1 MADFSK
7 FRTSIGGFHRGDVA
21 DYIEAMAIEHKKDLR
36 RLNDANEKLE
46 SEKTSLAAALTRMQ
60 AELTSVKKELDDKT
74 AELERTKA
82 ELEQTKEEDASLQ
95 QQVES
100 LAQEASELAQ
110 RAADAEEK
118 VASQEEAPEE
128 TAPEEESGACI
139 CEPDAECE
147 DGEEP
152 SLPEKELEAYRRA
165 EAMERNALTR
175 AERLKA
181 KLSQLC
187 DGARTRYTDSGEE
200 LEALTQDLT
209 SVLDRMRDTLADLQV
224 AFDETENAFD
234 ELESMNAE

>member
-36 RLNDANEKLE
+36 RLNDANEKLK
-46 SEKTSLAAALTRMQ
+46 SEKAALE
-60 AELTSVKKELDDKT
+60 AELASAKAELERKT
-74 AELERTKA
+74 AELKI
-82 ELEQTKEEDASLQ
+82 TKEEAASLQ
-95 QQVES
+95 QQIES
-100 LAQEASELAQ
+100 LAQEAAELAQ

-118 VASQEEAPEE
+118 AAALENAQDAQAPGEDADEAACEPEE
-128 TAPEEESGACI
+128 PCGG
-139 CEPDAECE
+139 DAETN
-147 DGEEP
+147 
-152 SLPEKELEAYRRA
+152 LPEKELEAYRRA
-165 EAMERNALTR
+165 EAMERNALSR

-181 KLSQLC
+181 KLTQLC
-187 DGARTRYTDSGEE
+187 EGARTRYTDSGEE

-209 SVLDRMRDTLADLQV
+209 SVLDRMRDTLADIQV

>member
-46 SEKTSLAAALTRMQ
+46 SEKAALE
-60 AELTSVKKELDDKT
+60 AELASAKEELERKT
-74 AELERTKA
+74 AELKI
-82 ELEQTKEEDASLQ
+82 TKEEDASLQ
-95 QQVES
+95 QQIES
-100 LAQEASELAQ
+100 LAQEAAELAQ

-118 VASQEEAPEE
+118 AAALESAQDAQAPGEDADEA
-128 TAPEEESGACI
+128 AC
-139 CEPDAECE
+139 DAETN
-147 DGEEP
+147 
-152 SLPEKELEAYRRA
+152 LPEKELEAYRRA
-165 EAMERNALTR
+165 EAMERNALSR

-181 KLSQLC
+181 KLTQLC
-187 DGARTRYTDSGEE
+187 EGARTRYTDSGEE

>member
-118 VASQEEAPEE
+118 AASLVETPEE
-128 TAPEEESGACI
+128 NAPEEENEECV
-139 CEPDAECE
+139 CEPDAKCE
-147 DGEEP
+147 YGEAAN
-152 SLPEKELEAYRRA
+152 LPEKELEAYRRA

-187 DGARTRYTDSGEE
+187 DGARTRYADSGEE

-234 ELESMNAE
+234 ELESMSAE

>member
-46 SEKTSLAAALTRMQ
+46 SEKTALEAALAQAQ
-60 AELTSVKKELDDKT
+60 AELASVKKELEDKT
-74 AELERTKA
+74 AELDRTMS
-82 ELEQTKEEDASLQ
+82 ELEKTKEEDASLQ
-95 QQVES
+95 QQIES

-118 VASQEEAPEE
+118 AAAMESVPEE
-128 TAPEEESGACI
+128 DTAGEDADTCECEEDAPCDAAEES
-139 CEPDAECE
+139 
-147 DGEEP
+147 

-165 EAMERNALTR
+165 EAMERNALSR

-181 KLSQLC
+181 KLTQLC